1 MRESISSRGTS
12 IWERIERGMKW
23 NVLEGSG
30 TSARLDIRVPKG
42 REAERA
48 ALHRP

>member
-1 MRESISSRGTS
+1 MKGRAFPAERTVYG
-12 IWERIERGMKW
+12 RIEGMKW
-23 NVLEGSG
+23 NVLEGSRS
-30 TSARLDIRVPKG
+30 SARLDIRVPKG